1 MRADR
6 EEGQPSVLFDVS
18 KKGQGPKQ
26 GSKELLRKLKQEF
39 KVVTNE
45 DSLSAPV
52 LKEMQLAIFFGPREK
67 FSAEEF
73 TALKEYMDGGG
84 SVIILLGEGGESKYP
99 TNVNYLLEEYGIM
112 INNDAVVRTA
122 FYKYHH
128 PKECGINN
136 GILCQDIFRLT
147 SSGTRGK
154 ENTNNKT
161 LNLEATKVVQTS
173 VEDGTGPQLPFVYP
187 YGATLSVQKPAGPV
201 LSSGPISYPLNR
213 PLAAACEVGK
223 GRLFVMGS
231 VRIFDDDYID
241 HESNSTLLNL
251 VIKWCMR
258 QNDLDL
264 TGGSYP
270 ELEEYHYIPDTRT
283 LAEDLKSC
291 LQESE
296 PLPRDFTQLF
306 DSTLFGFDT
315 SSIPEAVKLYA
326 DLAVKH
332 EPLTL
337 VPPQF
342 ETPMPKLQPA
352 VFPPTL
358 NEPPAPSLDLF
369 DLDEHFASEKVRL
382 AQLTNKCSDGD
393 LEYYITEAGDVLGV
407 TQKLGEEERSAKHVL
422 TYIFNQLCNFKRL
435 NFQDVREAD
444 FMGRPG
450 M

>member
-1 MRADR
+1 
-6 EEGQPSVLFDVS
+6 V
-18 KKGQGPKQ
+18 
-26 GSKELLRKLKQEF
+26 
-39 KVVTNE
+39 
-45 DSLSAPV
+45 
-52 LKEMQLAIFFGPREK
+52 IFFGPREK

-84 SVIILLGEGGESKYP
+84 AVMILLGEGGESKYP
-99 TNVNYLLEEYGIM
+99 TNVNYLLEEYGVM
-112 INNDAVVRTA
+112 INPDAVVRTA

-128 PKECGINN
+128 PKECCINN
-136 GILCQDIFRLT
+136 GVLCNDILRMVNAN
-147 SSGTRGK
+147 SASGK
-154 ENTNNKT
+154 ENKQGKGV
-161 LNLEATKVVQTS
+161 NLEITKQAS
-173 VEDGTGPQLPFVYP
+173 VDDGLLASQLPFVYP
-187 YGATLSVQKPAGPV
+187 YGATLSVQKPAVPV

-223 GRLFVMGS
+223 GRLLVIGS
-231 VRIFDDDYID
+231 VRIFDDDYLD
-241 HESNSTLLNL
+241 FEMNSALFSHLM
-251 VIKWCMR
+251 KWCTR
-258 QNDLDL
+258 QSDLDL
-264 TGGSYP
+264 TTGTYP

-326 DLAVKH
+326 DLCVKH

-407 TQKLGEEERSAKHVL
+407 TSKLGEQRGAKAVL
-422 TYIFNQLCNFKRL
+422 TYVFQQLCNFKRL
-435 NFQDVREAD
+435 NFQDVRDAD
-444 FMGRPG
+444 FMGRPV
-450 M
+450 